1 MAFKIRLYTQ
11 DPRSAST
18 QPLEAYQIGKLEL
31 AWRDAELATQA
42 DPELWA
48 VVHDTTH
55 GDRHFFHQG
64 TSQGVQLGS
73 Y

>member
-1 MAFKIRLYTQ
+1 MTFKIRLYTQ
-11 DPRSAST
+11 
-18 QPLEAYQIGKLEL
+18 
-31 AWRDAELATQA
+31 

-64 TSQGVQLGS
+64 TSQGVQLGP